1 MTAMLPRRPD
11 VARPDLSERE
21 IEVLVAWLVCDSK
34 REVTER
40 LFLADSTV
48 STYIQRVR
56 SKYQAVGRPAR
67 TKIRLLLCALE
78 DGHIRL
84 DDL

>member
-1 MTAMLPRRPD
+1 MASTLPR
-11 VARPDLSERE
+11 RPDLSERE
-21 IEVLVAWLVCDSK
+21 IEVLIAWLVCDST
-34 REVTER
+34 REVTEQ

-48 STYIQRVR
+48 GTYIQRVR

-67 TKIRLLLCALE
+67 TKVRLLLRALE
-78 DGHIRL
+78 DGLIRV